1 MSINPGRRRRVLSRS
16 TRRLGAGVGR
26 SLRWLAAL
34 VGGFALTGA
43 LAALDLGM
51 GHYKTVPVT
60 KPAHF
65 SQTWEQRSTAFGWR
79 VYEAFGV
86 RLDRAHEFAGWILEA
101 ADRQRLAPELIASL
115 VFTESSFR
123 KQVRSP
129 AGAIGPAQIKPRYW
143 ADFCGVRDL
152 RDPEQNIYCGAQVLA
167 HLEGRCGGLEC
178 ALASYNVG
186 FNAWQRQAGLRY
198 VSRIERHRS
207 KFDRI

>member
-1 MSINPGRRRRVLSRS
+1 MAIGLGHRRALF
-16 TRRLGAGVGR
+16 AGCLCA
-26 SLRWLAAL
+26 SLAVALL
-34 VGGFALTGA
+34 VGCASRVA
-43 LAALDLGM
+43 PLDIVEVDDLEAGDFET
-51 GHYKTVPVT
+51 YPVA
-60 KPAHF
+60 KPFHA
-65 SQTWEQRSTAFGWR
+65 SQTWEQRKSVFGWR
-79 VYEAFGV
+79 VHEAFGIPL
-86 RLDRAHEFAGWILEA
+86 RRAHEFAGWILEA

-143 ADFCGVRDL
+143 ARFCGVRDL

-167 HLEGRCGGLEC
+167 HLEERCGGLAC

>member
-1 MSINPGRRRRVLSRS
+1 MAIGLGHRRALF
-16 TRRLGAGVGR
+16 AGYLCA
-26 SLRWLAAL
+26 SLAVALL
-34 VGGFALTGA
+34 VGCANRGA
-43 LAALDLGM
+43 PLDIVEVDNLEAGDFET
-51 GHYKTVPVT
+51 YPVA
-60 KPAHF
+60 KPFHA
-65 SQTWEQRSTAFGWR
+65 SQTWEQRKSVFGWR
-79 VYEAFGV
+79 VHEAFGIPL
-86 RLDRAHEFAGWILEA
+86 RRAHEFAGWILEA

-143 ADFCGVRDL
+143 ARFCGVRDL

-167 HLEGRCGGLEC
+167 HLEERCGGLAC

>member
-1 MSINPGRRRRVLSRS
+1 MAIGLGHRRALF
-16 TRRLGAGVGR
+16 AGCLCA
-26 SLRWLAAL
+26 SLAVALL
-34 VGGFALTGA
+34 VGCASRVA
-43 LAALDLGM
+43 PLDIGKVDNLEAGDFET
-51 GHYKTVPVT
+51 YSVD
-60 KPAHF
+60 KPFHA
-65 SQTWEQRSTAFGWR
+65 SQTWEQRKSVFGWR
-79 VYEAFGV
+79 VHEAFGIPL
-86 RLDRAHEFAGWILEA
+86 RRAHEFAGWILEA

-143 ADFCGVRDL
+143 ARFCGVRDL

-167 HLEGRCGGLEC
+167 HLEERCGGLAC

>member
-1 MSINPGRRRRVLSRS
+1 MPIGLARCRALATSC
-16 TRRLGAGVGR
+16 LGAFLLIALVAGCARGVVPTH
-26 SLRWLAAL
+26 LLAADGPGAERSATRP
-34 VGGFALTGA
+34 VAKPVHVSLTWA
-43 LAALDLGM
+43 
-51 GHYKTVPVT
+51 
-60 KPAHF
+60 
-65 SQTWEQRSTAFGWR
+65 QREAVFGQR
-79 VYEAFGV
+79 VHEAFGV
-86 RLDRAHEFAGWILEA
+86 PLERTVEFAGWILEA
-101 ADRQRLAPELIASL
+101 AARQQLAPELIASL

-143 ADFCGVRDL
+143 ADFCGLSDL

-167 HLEGRCGGLEC
+167 HLEERCGGLAC

-186 FNAWQRQAGLRY
+186 INAWQRKAGLRY

>member
-1 MSINPGRRRRVLSRS
+1 MAIGLGHRRALF
-16 TRRLGAGVGR
+16 AGCLCA
-26 SLRWLAAL
+26 SLAVALL
-34 VGGFALTGA
+34 VGCASRVA
-43 LAALDLGM
+43 PLDIVEVDNLEAGDFET
-51 GHYKTVPVT
+51 YPVA
-60 KPAHF
+60 KPFHA
-65 SQTWEQRSTAFGWR
+65 SQTWEQRKSVFGWR
-79 VYEAFGV
+79 VHEAFGIPL
-86 RLDRAHEFAGWILEA
+86 RRAHEFAGWILEA

-143 ADFCGVRDL
+143 ARFCGVRDL

-167 HLEGRCGGLEC
+167 HLEERCGGLAC

>member
-1 MSINPGRRRRVLSRS
+1 MPMGLGRCRVLFAGCFGAFLVLSLL
-16 TRRLGAGVGR
+16 LGCANGVAPTG
-26 SLRWLAAL
+26 LVAADGWADDGL
-34 VGGFALTGA
+34 ETYAVA
-43 LAALDLGM
+43 
-51 GHYKTVPVT
+51 
-60 KPAHF
+60 KPFHV
-65 SQTWEQRSTAFGWR
+65 SQTWEQRRVAFGQR
-79 VYEAFGV
+79 VHEAFGTPFN
-86 RLDRAHEFAGWILEA
+86 RAHEFAGWILEA
-101 ADRQRLAPELIASL
+101 ADRQQLAPELIASL

-123 KQVRSP
+123 KQARSP

-167 HLEGRCGGLEC
+167 HLEDRCGGLAC

-186 FNAWQRQAGLRY
+186 FSAWQRQAGLRY

>member
-1 MSINPGRRRRVLSRS
+1 MAIGLGHRRALF
-16 TRRLGAGVGR
+16 AGCLCA
-26 SLRWLAAL
+26 SLAVALL
-34 VGGFALTGA
+34 VGCASRVA
-43 LAALDLGM
+43 PLDIVEVDNLEAGDFET
-51 GHYKTVPVT
+51 YPVA
-60 KPAHF
+60 KPFHA
-65 SQTWEQRSTAFGWR
+65 SQTWEQRKSVFGWR
-79 VYEAFGV
+79 MHEAFGIPL
-86 RLDRAHEFAGWILEA
+86 RRAHEFAGWILEA

-143 ADFCGVRDL
+143 ARFCGVRDL

-167 HLEGRCGGLEC
+167 HLEERCGGLAC

>member
-1 MSINPGRRRRVLSRS
+1 MH
-16 TRRLGAGVGR
+16 
-26 SLRWLAAL
+26 WLVAM
-34 VGGFALTGA
+34 VGG
-43 LAALDLGM
+43 LAMLSVFTAPDLGTSRF
-51 GHYKTVPVT
+51 KTVPVA
-60 KPAHF
+60 KPAHV
-65 SQTWEQRSTAFGWR
+65 SQTWEQRKAAFGWR
-79 VYEAFGV
+79 VHEAFGIH
-86 RLDRAHEFAGWILEA
+86 LGRADEFAGWILGA
-101 ADRQRLAPELIASL
+101 ADRQQLAPELIASL

-143 ADFCGVRDL
+143 ADFCGARDL

-167 HLEGRCGGLEC
+167 YLEERCGGLEC

-186 FNAWQRQAGLRY
+186 FNARRRQAGLRY

>member
-1 MSINPGRRRRVLSRS
+1 MPIGLARCRALV
-16 TRRLGAGVGR
+16 TGCLGVFLLIALVAGCARGVVPTG
-26 SLRWLAAL
+26 LLAADGL
-34 VGGFALTGA
+34 VAERPATRSIA
-43 LAALDLGM
+43 
-51 GHYKTVPVT
+51 
-60 KPAHF
+60 KPFHV
-65 SQTWEQRSTAFGWR
+65 SQTWEQREAAFARR
-79 VYEAFGV
+79 VHEAFGIPL
-86 RLDRAHEFAGWILEA
+86 RRAHEFAGWILEA

-123 KQVRSP
+123 KQARSP

-143 ADFCGVRDL
+143 ARFCGVRDL
-152 RDPEQNIYCGAQVLA
+152 RDPEQNIYCGAQVLV
-167 HLEGRCGGLEC
+167 HLEERCGGLEC